1 MSIHEVK
8 EIEEV
13 ATATAARTWKALGD
27 APIKGSRRPPI
38 TAGIAGR
45 IEHTLLGMGA
55 TDADVARVCRE
66 VVEHSFRGVC
76 CLPRDVGSCRAAL
89 DGSGALVVTVLDFP
103 LSGGTAADAAEQ
115 CRRVVDLGADELDMV
130 IDVRAVRRDDVAAA
144 RDGVR
149 RVVEAAQGHPV
160 KVILETGLLSIEQI
174 VVGCVAAEAGGAAF
188 VKTCTG
194 FGPRGAT
201 EQDVTLIRAALGA
214 RLGLKASGGIGNRD
228 WAARLVGL
236 GADVI
241 GTSKGPECV

>member
-1 MSIHEVK
+1 MSIHEVDG
-8 EIEEV
+8 IEEV

-45 IEHTLLGMGA
+45 IEHTLLGMSA
-55 TDADVARVCRE
+55 T
-66 VVEHSFRGVC
+66 
-76 CLPRDVGSCRAAL
+76 
-89 DGSGALVVTVLDFP
+89 
-103 LSGGTAADAAEQ
+103 DAAEQ

-130 IDVRAVRRDDVAAA
+130 IDVRAVRRDDVVAA

-201 EQDVTLIRAALGA
+201 EQDVKLIRAALGA